1 MYNEAKS
8 FSEGAKSDL
17 TNEREQMN
25 EMDLLTLA
33 RGGSTDAL
41 EYFFDK
47 YQSIVYWKATQ
58 YFLQGAE
65 REDLIQEGMIGLFKA
80 IRDFNPEREASF
92 KSFAEICINRQLL
105 SAVKR
110 GSRKK
115 NNPLNQSISLDTP
128 VSSDGEL
135 DWTLIDVIS
144 EKQAETPEDFL
155 IKNEDFTSVVK
166 KLESLTSEFER
177 DVLKQYLEGKSYH
190 EMALAFHVKEK
201 SIDNALQRIKRK
213 MTKDL

>member
-1 MYNEAKS
+1 M
-8 FSEGAKSDL
+8 
-17 TNEREQMN
+17 TNEQN
-25 EMDLLTLA
+25 QEMDLLTLA
-33 RGGSTDAL
+33 RGGDTEAL
-41 EYFFDK
+41 EYFFSK
-47 YQSIVYWKATQ
+47 YQSVVYWKATQ
-58 YFLQGAE
+58 YFLQGAD

-80 IRDFNPEREASF
+80 IRDYNPEKAASF

-110 GSRKK
+110 GARKK

-128 VSSDGEL
+128 MSSDDEL

-155 IKNEDFTSVVK
+155 IKNEDFSNVAK
-166 KLESLTSEFER
+166 KLEELTSEFER
-177 DVLKQYLEGKSYH
+177 NVLKQYLEGKSYH
-190 EMALAFHVKEK
+190 EMAKAFEVKEK
-201 SIDNALQRIKRK
+201 AIDNALQRIKRK